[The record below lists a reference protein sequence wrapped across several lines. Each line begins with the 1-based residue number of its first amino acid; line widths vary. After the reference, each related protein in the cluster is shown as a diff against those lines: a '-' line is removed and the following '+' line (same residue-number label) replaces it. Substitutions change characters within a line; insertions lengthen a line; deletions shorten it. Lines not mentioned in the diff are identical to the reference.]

1 MGWCKRRNFVSS
13 GQSQIGGRPIGLKL
27 EVRGRI
33 PSAIP
38 GGGGIEIRS
47 RGFSRVIGRTQMGQS
62 RKACGT
68 EGSNSVSLQRPVG
81 CELGIANGMARQLWG
96 RFLAPNKEPNKPK
109 RPLDTKSLVQ
119 IRIRWHRYW
128 PPRMSS
134 GALPPSAPLS
144 TSAAESAFRLRPA
157 AAIVRQYGEQFRRPR
172 RRQARR
178 TPKPPPL
185 L

>member
-27 EVRGRI
+27 EGRGRI

-47 RGFSRVIGRTQMGQS
+47 RGFSRVIGRAQMGQS

-96 RFLAPNKEPNKPK
+96 GFLAPNKEPNKPK

-119 IRIRWHRYW
+119 IRSR
-128 PPRMSS
+128 
-134 GALPPSAPLS
+134 S
-144 TSAAESAFRLRPA
+144 T
-157 AAIVRQYGEQFRRPR
+157 GR
-172 RRQARR
+172 RRSARSR
-178 TPKPPPL
+178 SSVASSVIFEILVVTLVNSEQVRCPIL
-185 L
+185 